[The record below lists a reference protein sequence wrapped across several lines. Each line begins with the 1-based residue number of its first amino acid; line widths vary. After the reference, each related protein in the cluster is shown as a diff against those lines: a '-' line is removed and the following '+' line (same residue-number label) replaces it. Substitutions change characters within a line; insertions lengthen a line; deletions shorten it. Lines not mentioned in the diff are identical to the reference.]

1 MRSSFQPYV
10 SFMLNQLEGGG
21 QVHTVKGDPGGTT
34 CWGFAQKFNKDIDV
48 TKLTEESATVRALMN
63 YWIPAGCDRYPFPV
77 DIVIFD
83 ISFNQTLEGAKVI
96 GIEAENWQAA
106 LWERVLRVYEKS
118 NPNFRLGLY
127 DRSVQIYAYIS
138 MGGAK

>member
-1 MRSSFQPYV
+1 MRSSFDPYV
-10 SFMLNQLEGGG
+10 RFMLNILEGGG
-21 QVHTVKGDPGGTT
+21 KVHTVKGDPGGTT

-48 TKLTEESATVRALMN
+48 TKLTEESAIQRALVK
-63 YWIPAGCDRYPFPV
+63 YWIPTGCDNYPFPV
-77 DIVIFD
+77 DLVMFD
-83 ISFNQTLEGAKVI
+83 IAFNQSMEAAKVI
-96 GIEAENWQAA
+96 GIEAQNWQAA

-118 NPNFRLGLY
+118 NEKFRLGLY